1 MRSAVV
7 RPVRAETIGVCENG
21 VAASGLR
28 SVFADAVRR
37 MEINWIVKEWIMRK
51 QYVAIVACVLFLAGA
66 TQASIGSAQYF
77 EIGAINQVDWLG
89 GVGSASMVTKVSFDQ
104 RQMSGQMFSSQ
115 GFQRQ
120 FGTLTQSGSA
130 SGLIGPSTSQ
140 QNGALKGEQNLWTS
154 GGPFGGSHG
163 TQKFEGILTNTVVKP
178 EGEGSV
184 SGTQHFVGG
193 QEQGFTTYFG
203 GGNQSQT
210 VEVLQQGDI
219 TTGANTDPTVTSTV
233 NLQLGQSQ
241 MTGGF

>member
-1 MRSAVV
+1 
-7 RPVRAETIGVCENG
+7 
-21 VAASGLR
+21 
-28 SVFADAVRR
+28 
-37 MEINWIVKEWIMRK
+37 MRK
-51 QYVAIVACVLFLAGA
+51 QCVASIACLLFLAGG

-77 EIGAINQVDWLG
+77 DLGSINQVDWLG

-120 FGTLTQSGSA
+120 FGSLTQSGSA

-140 QNGALKGEQNLWTS
+140 QNAALRGEQNLWTS
-154 GGPFGGSHG
+154 GGRFGGSFG
-163 TQKFEGILTNTVVKP
+163 TQRLEGILTNTVVKP
-178 EGEGSV
+178 EGEGAV

-193 QEQGFTTYFG
+193 QEQGFSTYFG
-203 GGNQSQT
+203 GGGQSQY

-219 TTGANTDPTVTSTV
+219 TTGLDTDPTVTSTV